1 MRRYAETARHAGQ
14 VFCRAWR
21 LVAAPTAEWQAIAA
35 SLGQEQRLLRWHV
48 VVLSAL
54 FALAWSLGVAWAPM
68 QPGATPSYLSSVT
81 TTFFLCVVAIML
93 LTLAIVLLLPMYE
106 RPRDWGRAWAVS
118 AYSATPLL
126 LCGMLLIVPILVIAM
141 VVALPYAGYLLYIG
155 LQEVLGARRG
165 DAAEFAAAAMVAA
178 SLLSMQLGAALAAL
192 GVM

>member
-1 MRRYAETARHAGQ
+1 MFRRA
-14 VFCRAWR
+14 CR

-35 SLGQEQRLLRWHV
+35 SLGREQRLLRAHV

-54 FALAWSLGVAWAPM
+54 SALAWALGVAWAPM
-68 QPGATPSYLSSVT
+68 QPGATLSFMSSVT
-81 TTFFLCVVAIML
+81 TTFFLCIVAILL

-106 RPRDWGRAWAVS
+106 RPRDWRRAWAVS

-126 LCGMLLIVPILVIAM
+126 LCGMLLVVPTLVIAM
-141 VVALPYAGYLLYIG
+141 VVALPYAGYLLYAG
-155 LQEVLGARRG
+155 LQAVLGVRRG

-178 SLLSMQLGAALAAL
+178 SLLSMLLGAALAAL